1 MRYEFYLKYDF
12 NFEKA
17 ERDIVCRENI
27 RLGANI
33 LAE

>member
-1 MRYEFYLKYDF
+1 MNF
-12 NFEKA
+12 NLSMIHFEKA